1 MTTIT
6 GIILSESPREVG
18 RAQIGD
24 CMDSTRVVPF
34 EIDNHFIITLRHG
47 RIDAYGAL
55 PFRLTYSTLLNT
67 RYTFRCQK

>member
-24 CMDSTRVVPF
+24 CMDSTRIVPF
-34 EIDNHFIITLRHG
+34 EIDNHFIITLRS
-47 RIDAYGAL
+47 IDAYGAL
-55 PFRLTYSTLLNT
+55 PFRLTYLTLLNT